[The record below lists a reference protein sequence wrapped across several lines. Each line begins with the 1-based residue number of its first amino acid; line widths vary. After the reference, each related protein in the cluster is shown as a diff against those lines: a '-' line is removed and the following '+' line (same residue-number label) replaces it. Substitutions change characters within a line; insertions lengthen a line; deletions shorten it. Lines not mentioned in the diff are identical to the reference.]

1 MEGFLKRIWSK
12 HIIDKLSFL
21 PNGVFIARFQSDAM
35 KQAVLNSGY
44 FLFDNKPVIIKPW
57 MPDIELVKEEVK
69 CVPAWV
75 RLHKL
80 PLKFWGKSL
89 VKLANLVDK
98 FIKSDE
104 ATMQKT
110 RLGFARV
117 MVELKIDQK
126 FPDSIKFL
134 DEKQQVIE
142 IQIGY
147 EWKPILCTKCKQ
159 LGHAKDTC
167 RKGKK
172 MIQTKPIRKEWRPV
186 KKVEAPTVAQP
197 ASIQIEQQPATTE
210 VHNNDQVVAEII
222 KTPAHR
228 PGLSNDGSLS
238 PVKNRQGISIASRV
252 NSGSPTYMEAL
263 SGSKTPKQGIGVNET
278 KIKPNNVNKAV
289 STVFNDWSVTTNSA
303 YHVGGR
309 IWVVWKPQYFDIIF
323 LQYDAQFIH
332 MEVEDRNS
340 TLKFYYTIVYAF
352 NGITEREPL
361 WANIKRFRPP
371 STIPWVLGGNFNCVL
386 LAEERLGGSFN
397 LAEAEPFQQCLED
410 CEVMDLQASGSFY
423 TWNNKQP
430 PETRVYSRL
439 DRALVNQ
446 GWTDHFPDMYANFL
460 PEGHFDHSPCV
471 IGQINR
477 DHHRNRPFKYF
488 NMWSMSPDFQ
498 ACVDNIWKQNLA
510 GTRMYRVTQKLR
522 LLKPELKRINS
533 TCYSDIENQA
543 MLAATKLYQAQQHLI
558 QQPGDREL
566 MAQEYADIGNL
577 FTCKAS

>member
-1 MEGFLKRIWSK
+1 MIKIGFWNVRAMNKL
-12 HIIDKLSFL
+12 DKQ
-21 PNGVFIARFQSDAM
+21 R
-35 KQAVLNSGY
+35 
-44 FLFDNKPVIIKPW
+44 
-57 MPDIELVKEEVK
+57 
-69 CVPAWV
+69 
-75 RLHKL
+75 
-80 PLKFWGKSL
+80 
-89 VKLANLVDK
+89 
-98 FIKSDE
+98 
-104 ATMQKT
+104 
-110 RLGFARV
+110 
-117 MVELKIDQK
+117 
-126 FPDSIKFL
+126 
-134 DEKQQVIE
+134 
-142 IQIGY
+142 
-147 EWKPILCTKCKQ
+147 
-159 LGHAKDTC
+159 
-167 RKGKK
+167 
-172 MIQTKPIRKEWRPV
+172 
-186 KKVEAPTVAQP
+186 
-197 ASIQIEQQPATTE
+197 
-210 VHNNDQVVAEII
+210 
-222 KTPAHR
+222 
-228 PGLSNDGSLS
+228 
-238 PVKNRQGISIASRV
+238 
-252 NSGSPTYMEAL
+252 
-263 SGSKTPKQGIGVNET
+263 
-278 KIKPNNVNKAV
+278 
-289 STVFNDWSVTTNSA
+289 
-303 YHVGGR
+303 
-309 IWVVWKPQYFDIIF
+309 
-323 LQYDAQFIH
+323 
-332 MEVEDRNS
+332 
-340 TLKFYYTIVYAF
+340 KFYYTIVYAF

-371 STIPWVLGGNFNCVL
+371 STIPWVLGGDFNCVL

-566 MAQEYADIGNL
+566 MAQEYAAHQESLHLQQAKYEYLKQKAKAHWVTEGDINSSYFHGVIKARRNKNFIQQIRDCNGVLHSDEGGIQQAFLDYYQVLLGSSSPTVRVKDSIVQRGNKCTESHKQIL
-577 FTCKAS
+577 LAPVNSDEIKNIIFSIPNDKAPGPDGYSSKFYKDSWETIGVEVTAAVQDFFASGCILKQINTTLVTLIPKVERPETVLQFRPIACCNVIYKCISKVICNRLATILPELVSQNQGGFIQGKSIIDNILICQDLIRLYERKASSPRCLFKMDLQKAYDTVEWKFLRQILTAMDFPS